1 MQERVFLGIFPNKF
15 RLDARTQCVPIF
27 YIFLFLKAIGTI
39 HFFSFRDAIVY
50 ATSTFTEGLPTV
62 MNILSDGIF
71 RQNIDDDLVRYSTY
85 STELS
90 YNVKK

>member
-1 MQERVFLGIFPNKF
+1 MRTYFLHISIFKGYRHNS
-15 RLDARTQCVPIF
+15 
-27 YIFLFLKAIGTI
+27 
-39 HFFSFRDAIVY
+39 FFSFRDAIVY

>member
-1 MQERVFLGIFPNKF
+1 
-15 RLDARTQCVPIF
+15 
-27 YIFLFLKAIGTI
+27 
-39 HFFSFRDAIVY
+39 
-50 ATSTFTEGLPTV
+50 